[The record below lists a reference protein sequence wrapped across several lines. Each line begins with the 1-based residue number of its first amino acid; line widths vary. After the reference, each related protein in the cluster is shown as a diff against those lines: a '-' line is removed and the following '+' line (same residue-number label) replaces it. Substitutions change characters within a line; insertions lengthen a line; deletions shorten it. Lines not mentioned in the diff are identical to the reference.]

1 MSPEASRSHLISRRS
16 FLGSAAAA
24 ALLPK
29 PLLAQAAGQRI
40 VSLDYGIASTL
51 LSLGLPPV
59 GLSDL
64 ADWNKWVVE
73 PALPK
78 SVVDIGNSFEVNF
91 EILLQLKPDIILTT
105 PFLDELLPKLQS
117 VARVIRLEVFSPDAG
132 PVLPAAIAATRQLAS
147 ELGRE
152 KEAEAFLAR
161 SDAFF
166 EQCRVRLADKNLP
179 SIGLVNFMDARHA
192 RIYSNPGLF
201 HNALERIGLRNAWT
215 EDSNYW
221 GFDTIGIE
229 ELSRVTDPDARLI
242 AFDPIPGDVLPK
254 LVESPLWNRLPFS
267 RPGHLSVLPPVLMF
281 GMVNEAVRF
290 AGLLTDLLEKDA

>member
-1 MSPEASRSHLISRRS
+1 MSPEASRSHLISRRF
-16 FLGSAAAA
+16 FLGCAAAA
-24 ALLPK
+24 ALFPR

-166 EQCRVRLADKNLP
+166 EKCRARLADKNLP

-254 LVESPLWNRLPFS
+254 LASSPLWSRLPFS

-290 AGLLTDLLEKDA
+290 AGLLTDHLEKDA

>member
-1 MSPEASRSHLISRRS
+1 MSREVGGSHLISRRS
-16 FLGSAAAA
+16 FLGCAAAT
-24 ALLPK
+24 ALFPT
-29 PLLAQAAGQRI
+29 PLLAQAAGQRM

-64 ADWNKWVVE
+64 ADWSRWVVE
-73 PALPK
+73 PVLPK

-152 KEAEAFLAR
+152 REAEAFLERA
-161 SDAFF
+161 DAFF
-166 EQCRVRLADKNLP
+166 EQCRARLADKKLP

-201 HNALERIGLRNAWT
+201 HSALERIGLRNVWT
-215 EDSNYW
+215 ENSDYW

-242 AFDPIPGDVLPK
+242 AFDPIPADVLPK
-254 LVESPLWNRLPFS
+254 LSASPLWNRLPFS

-290 AGLLTDLLEKDA
+290 ASLLTDHLEKDA

>member
-1 MSPEASRSHLISRRS
+1 MSPETSRSLSLSRRS
-16 FLGSAAAA
+16 FLGCAAAT
-24 ALLPK
+24 ALFPT
-29 PLLAQAAGQRI
+29 PLLAQTAGQRI

-64 ADWNKWVVE
+64 ADWSRWVVE

-152 KEAEAFLAR
+152 TEAEAFLAR
-161 SDAFF
+161 SDAFLD
-166 EQCRVRLADKNLP
+166 QCRARLAEKNLP

-201 HNALERIGLRNAWT
+201 HNAMERIGLRNAWT

-242 AFDPIPGDVLPK
+242 AFDPVPADVLPK
-254 LVESPLWNRLPFS
+254 LASSPMWNRLPFS

-290 AGLLTDLLEKDA
+290 AGLLTDHLEKDA